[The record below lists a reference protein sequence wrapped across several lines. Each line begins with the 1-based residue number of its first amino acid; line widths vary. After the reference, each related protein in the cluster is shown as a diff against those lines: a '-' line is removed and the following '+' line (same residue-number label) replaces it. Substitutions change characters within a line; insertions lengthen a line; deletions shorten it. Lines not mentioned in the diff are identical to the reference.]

1 MELKVSPL
9 KSLNSK
15 IVIFAALLL
24 SMSATL
30 AQTTA
35 IQHSVDA
42 DGHPI
47 ALWEKSVAQPKGH
60 ILLHHGRTWSSI
72 PDFDLQV
79 SGEDLSLLEGF
90 NDMGYSVWAIISRS

>member
-24 SMSATL
+24 SMSGTL

-79 SGEDLSLLEGF
+79 SGEDLSLMEGF

>member
-1 MELKVSPL
+1 
-9 KSLNSK
+9 
-15 IVIFAALLL
+15 
-24 SMSATL
+24 MSATL

-79 SGEDLSLLEGF
+79 SGEDLSLMEGF

>member
-1 MELKVSPL
+1 M
-9 KSLNSK
+9 
-15 IVIFAALLL
+15 
-24 SMSATL
+24 
-30 AQTTA
+30 
-35 IQHSVDA
+35 
-42 DGHPI
+42 

-79 SGEDLSLLEGF
+79 SGEDLSLMEGF

>member
-9 KSLNSK
+9 QSLNSK

-24 SMSATL
+24 SMSGTL

-79 SGEDLSLLEGF
+79 SGEDLSLMEGF

>member
-15 IVIFAALLL
+15 IVIFVALLL

-35 IQHSVDA
+35 IQHTVDA
-42 DGHPI
+42 DGHPM
-47 ALWEKSVAQPKGH
+47 ALW
-60 ILLHHGRTWSSI
+60 LRSSQHKDI
-72 PDFDLQV
+72 QKLC
-79 SGEDLSLLEGF
+79 
-90 NDMGYSVWAIISRS
+90 